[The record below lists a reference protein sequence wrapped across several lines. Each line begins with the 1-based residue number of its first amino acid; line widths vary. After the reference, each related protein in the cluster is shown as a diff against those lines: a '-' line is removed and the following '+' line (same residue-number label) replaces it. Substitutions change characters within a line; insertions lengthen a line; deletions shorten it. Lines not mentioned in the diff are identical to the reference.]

1 MTSTDFRP
9 LTIAVLTVSDT
20 RDDKTDTSGKFLA
33 DAVKTAGHNLHKK
46 VIIKDDVDAIQAVV
60 KDWIGDRSVNAI
72 ITTGGTGFYPRDV
85 TPEAISPLFD
95 KPIEGFG
102 ELFRAISY
110 QEIGTSTIQSRAFG
124 GMANN
129 TCIFCLP
136 GSQNACKTGWT
147 KIISEQL
154 DSRSKPCNFVGHLL
168 GPTS

>member
-1 MTSTDFRP
+1 MVVSSPKP
-9 LTIAVLTVSDT
+9 LSIAVLTISDT
-20 RDDKTDTSGKFLA
+20 RNEKTDSSGQFLA
-33 DAVKTAGHNLHKK
+33 KTLVSAGHHLYEK
-46 VIIKDDVDAIQAVV
+46 IIAKDDIPAIQTVV
-60 KDWIGDRSVNAI
+60 KGWIRDRSVNAI
-72 ITTGGTGFYPRDV
+72 ITTGGTGFYPRDI

-110 QEIGTSTIQSRAFG
+110 QEIGASTIQSRAFG

-147 KIISEQL
+147 KIIAEQL
-154 DSRSKPCNFVGHLL
+154 DSRTKPCHFVDHLL
-168 GPTS
+168 CSE